1 MIRSIFALL
10 ITEKKENHSG
20 IANIYQTSP
29 VSLNGAKNSLSGECP
44 IVGNPWKIAVVHYRK
59 YPLGIHHFPA
69 LCFTEGSKGKRQ
81 GSCPPGHSHSREQET
96 SIHTSS
102 QHKAMAST
110 TEGSACGDGKH
121 DRDPHSH
128 LRPVVMGCQDSQRR
142 LSEARDIAK
151 VCTQEAG

>member
-10 ITEKKENHSG
+10 ITEKNENHSG

-29 VSLNGAKNSLSGECP
+29 VSLNGAKNILSGECP

-81 GSCPPGHSHSREQET
+81 GSCPLDITFEGARNTHPHVKSAQDPGFHY
-96 SIHTSS
+96 
-102 QHKAMAST
+102 
-110 TEGSACGDGKH
+110 GGKC
-121 DRDPHSH
+121 
-128 LRPVVMGCQDSQRR
+128 MW
-142 LSEARDIAK
+142 
-151 VCTQEAG
+151 